1 MRNKYLIFRA
11 MALIATTTLV
21 LSMIVF
27 FFSQSQI
34 DEKINVDVNDNIQEI
49 TDIYYGSISD
59 YKDLLH
65 VLSAVSASK
74 VAEGNVDVLTEYSRE
89 IKSRYHLLGVAFAD
103 KSGVVYSTNGIVG
116 YNAKKKQRPWYIEPI
131 KSKQFF
137 QSEIYKDLNKD
148 IMIVS
153 LSYPIK
159 IKGDTVGV
167 LLFDV
172 DGSDLVRSK
181 KEFVIA
187 NDTGYISIANAKYSS
202 FLGKNVSELFAN
214 PEYITKNSFIS
225 NVNDMKYLVN
235 TSVVGDNVL
244 YGIMDYSYYTKNL
257 KEQFFIISL
266 FLLIMGITVLFGI
279 FILVSKEFKNLPT
292 IKEWIFEMSNGRF
305 VSRELPRSNNAL
317 DDIVGA
323 LITLNERLYSFVDT
337 SQSTMTGLS
346 DSSVKLSALM
356 ANAAKNTQSELTQIE
371 VISTAISELSSTS
384 KDVSLNATQADIET
398 KKAIDTVNE
407 GSKALEESTLLTQS
421 INESVQDTANM
432 IEELK
437 NSAIDIGEVTNVISS
452 ISEQTNLLALN
463 AAIEAAR
470 AGVHGRGF
478 AVVADEVRNLAEKT
492 QESTK
497 NIQDIISTL
506 QSQSEMANENM
517 INNVASIHEAV
528 TLSENVQSSFD
539 NITVSVQAISDINA
553 LVATASQEQFNVT
566 EDIALNT
573 TTTFDLVNEN
583 VAAVNQTQE
592 EAQEL
597 AFLAEKQNQELS
609 FFKMK

>member
-1 MRNKYLIFRA
+1 
-11 MALIATTTLV
+11 MALIATTTLA

-27 FFSQSQI
+27 FFSQIQI
-34 DEKINVDVNDNIQEI
+34 DEKINVDVNDNMQEI
-49 TDIYYGSISD
+49 TDIYYGTIND

-65 VLSAVSASK
+65 VLSGVSASK

-103 KSGVVYSTNGIVG
+103 KSGMVYSTNGIVG
-116 YNAKKKQRPWYIEPI
+116 YNAKTKQRPWYIEPI
-131 KSKQFF
+131 KSKKFF
-137 QSEIYKDLNKD
+137 QSEIYKDINKD
-148 IMIVS
+148 IMIIS

-159 IKGDTVGV
+159 IKGDTIGV

-202 FLGKNVSELFAN
+202 FLGKDVSELFTN

-235 TSVVGDNVL
+235 TSVIGENVL

-257 KEQFFIISL
+257 KEQFFIMSL
-266 FLLIMGITVLFGI
+266 FLLIMGIIVLFGI

-292 IKEWIFEMSNGRF
+292 IKEWIFEMSNGKF

-317 DDIVGA
+317 DDIVEA
-323 LITLNERLYSFVDT
+323 LITLNERLSSFVDT

-346 DSSVKLSALM
+346 ESSVKLSALM
-356 ANAAKNTQSELTQIE
+356 ANTAKNTQSELTQIE

-384 KDVSLNATQADIET
+384 KDVSLNANQADIET
-398 KKAIDTVNE
+398 KKAIDTVTE

-470 AGVHGRGF
+470 AGDQGRGF
-478 AVVADEVRNLAEKT
+478 AVVADEVRNLAGKT

-506 QSQSEMANENM
+506 QSQSEKANENM
-517 INNVASIHEAV
+517 IKNVASIHEAV
-528 TLSENVQSSFD
+528 TLSKNVQSSFED
-539 NITVSVQAISDINA
+539 ITESVQAISDINA

-583 VAAVNQTQE
+583 VAAVNQTQQE
-592 EAQEL
+592 TQEL